1 MESEAESGSPDDPGP
16 LVIPI
21 ANEAADPAAMLDV
34 VIEQLA
40 KLVDHPVVERAWY
53 RFTDGVVVPGDAE
66 DVAKVAFKAG
76 YATALDQVGRVLGA
90 TTEQIRGQ

>member
-1 MESEAESGSPDDPGP
+1 
-16 LVIPI
+16 
-21 ANEAADPAAMLDV
+21 MLDV

-53 RFTDGVVVPGDAE
+53 HFTDDVAVRGDAE

-76 YATALDQVGRVLGA
+76 YATALDQVGPVLGA
-90 TTEQIRGQ
+90 TTEQIRAR